1 MFVVLHLREQFFDIL
16 RLLECHIYM
25 KLGITGRI
33 KEKRIWLL
41 KSRFSKRIN
50 NLECKWIYHSQNDF
64 FEKVEFMESLNEAMC
79 LLYLLKGLLNFK
91 LYCLFAILS
100 FTTDPSEVEINL
112 PSGTNS
118 VLGTGY
124 INHSHLISLK
134 DFFF

>member
-1 MFVVLHLREQFFDIL
+1 
-16 RLLECHIYM
+16 
-25 KLGITGRI
+25 
-33 KEKRIWLL
+33 
-41 KSRFSKRIN
+41 
-50 NLECKWIYHSQNDF
+50 
-64 FEKVEFMESLNEAMC
+64 MESLNEAMC